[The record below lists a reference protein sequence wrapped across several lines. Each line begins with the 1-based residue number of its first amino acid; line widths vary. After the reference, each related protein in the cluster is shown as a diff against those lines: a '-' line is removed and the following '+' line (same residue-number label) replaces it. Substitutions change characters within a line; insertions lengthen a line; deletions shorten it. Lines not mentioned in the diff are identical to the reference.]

1 MLVGMMLLLV
11 AIGALIYFP
20 NHYQDLGWTS
30 YDGNNA
36 RSHYSALD
44 QINIHNVSHL
54 KIAWSY
60 SSGGADSLHNRTQI
74 ECNPIEVGGVLY
86 GVSANT
92 QAFAVDAATGIEL
105 WQTHLKDNGGTTSRG
120 VTYWENG
127 KDRRIFFG
135 AGKWLYALHASNG
148 QPVDNFG
155 THGRID
161 LEEGLRR
168 PGADHYVSSNTP
180 NTVFRDLIITGVR
193 VSESE
198 TALLGDIRAYNAKTG
213 TLVWTFHT
221 IPAPGEPG
229 FDTWTPP
236 NPRQHLGGANSWM
249 GMAIDVKRGILY
261 APTGSAAFDFYG
273 GNRKGNNLYANCL
286 LALDAA
292 TGKLLWYHQLVHHDI
307 WDRDPPAPPNLLTVR
322 HNGKDIPAV
331 AQVTKQGFVFVFNR
345 VSGEPLFPIDE
356 KSFPQD
362 GIEGEAV
369 SSTQPIPRLPL
380 PFTRQSFTEQ
390 DFSAFVGHKDSLVE
404 ILKQA
409 RTGGPFIPV
418 TDKMTIIYPGTGGGA
433 QWGGAGTD
441 PQGMIYIPAKEIPV
455 YTSLVRKEVPAV
467 KKVTGETLF
476 DMHCAACHG
485 QDRRGSADGSYPSLV
500 NIPTRMNQEDINR
513 LLQTGRGMMPS
524 FSHLSDAERAAI
536 IDFVYDNTRTT
547 VAPDLV
553 KSDVPFRHTGY
564 DRWYDQSGYP
574 VNTPPWGT
582 LTAIDL
588 NSGKRHWQVPL
599 GIYPAL
605 IKKGIPPT
613 GTPNFGGPVVTA
625 GGLVII
631 AGTPDA
637 LIRIFDKNTGKLLWK
652 HTLPTGGYA
661 TPCTYSIKG
670 KQYIVIACGGG
681 KLGSR
686 SGDRY
691 VAFSL

>member
-1 MLVGMMLLLV
+1 MLLFL
-11 AIGALIYFP
+11 AIGALIYFSSP
-20 NHYQDLGWTS
+20 RQDVEWVS

-36 RSHYSALD
+36 RSHYSTLD
-44 QINIHNVSHL
+44 QVNIHNASCL

-74 ECNPIEVGGVLY
+74 ECNPIEVHGILY

-92 QAFAVDAATGIEL
+92 QAFAIDAATGEEL
-105 WQTHLKDNGGTTSRG
+105 WKTQVKDNGGTTSRG
-120 VTYWENG
+120 VTYWE
-127 KDRRIFFG
+127 KDGDERIFFG
-135 AGKWLYALHASNG
+135 AGKWLYAFNAVDG
-148 QPVDNFG
+148 QPIKDFG
-155 THGRID
+155 VNGRID
-161 LEEGLRR
+161 LEQGLRR
-168 PGADHYVSSNTP
+168 PGADHYVSANTP
-180 NTVFRDLIITGVR
+180 NTVYKDLIITGVR

-229 FDTWTPP
+229 FDTWSPP

-249 GMAIDVKRGILY
+249 GMALDIKRGILY

-292 TGKLLWYHQLVHHDI
+292 SGKLLWYQQLVHHDI
-307 WDRDPPAPPNLLTVR
+307 WDRDPPAPPNLLTV
-322 HNGKDIPAV
+322 HQGGKEIPAV
-331 AQVTKQGFVFVFNR
+331 AQVTKQGYVFAFNR
-345 VSGEPLFPIDE
+345 LTGQPLFPIDE
-356 KSFPQD
+356 KAFPQD
-362 GIEGEAV
+362 GIQGEAV
-369 SSTQPIPRLPL
+369 SPTQPVPRLPL
-380 PFTRQSFTEQ
+380 PFTRQSFTEH
-390 DFSAFVGHKDSLVE
+390 DFSAFVANRDSLVQ
-404 ILKQA
+404 LLRQA

-418 TDKMTIIYPGTGGGA
+418 TDKMTIFYPGTGGGA

-441 PQGMIYIPAKEIPV
+441 PQGTIYIPAKEIPV
-455 YTSLVRKEVPAV
+455 YTRLVYKETPAL

-485 QDRRGSADGSYPSLV
+485 KDRRGSPDGSYPSLI
-500 NIPTRMNQEDINR
+500 NISSRITIKDISQ
-513 LLQTGRGMMPS
+513 LLKTGRGMMPS
-524 FSHLSDAERAAI
+524 FSHLSEAERGAI
-536 IDFVYDNTRTT
+536 IRYVYDNTRVT
-547 VAPDLV
+547 VATDTV
-553 KSDVPFRHTGY
+553 RSDVPYRHTGY
-564 DRWYDQSGYP
+564 NRWYDQSGYP

-588 NSGKRHWQVPL
+588 NSGKRRWQIPL
-599 GIYPAL
+599 GVYASL
-605 IKKGIPPT
+605 IKKGVPPT

-625 GGLVII
+625 GGLVIM
-631 AGTPDA
+631 AGTPDE

-652 HTLPTGGYA
+652 HALPTGGYA
-661 TPCTYSIKG
+661 TPCTYSVKG

-686 SGDRY
+686 AGDRY